1 MKAIVAMN
9 KDELKHYDTIT
20 MNLYDK
26 LGKEAFSDHTAFEE
40 IHKKPGYAHYTFK
53 GKLSPTVAKK
63 LGRMPT
69 PDEVIILVD
78 SGYSHFGA
86 SCSLSPD
93 GTFSGRV
100 CTD

>member
-1 MKAIVAMN
+1 MKAVVAMSQ
-9 KDELKHYDTIT
+9 DELKHYHTIT

-26 LGKEAFSDHTAFEE
+26 LGKEVFNTYAAFEE
-40 IHKKPGYAHYTFK
+40 IRKQSGYACYIFR
-53 GKLSPTVAKK
+53 GRLSPTVAEK

-86 SCSLSPD
+86 TCTLRPD

-100 CTD
+100 STD